1 MKHAL
6 IIEDYLLVSRFLE
19 DRLATFGFGS
29 FDHVW
34 TEEDA
39 VAAATRRL
47 PDLVI
52 IGDDLTAG
60 CGFNAA
66 RRIASLGD
74 VPALV
79 ISSRRAVTH
88 RTVPCDASVQGP
100 FSLQEIDRLVAGL
113 DGASA
118 DLAR

>member
-6 IIEDYLLVSRFLE
+6 IIEDNLLVSRFLE
-19 DRLATFGFGS
+19 DRLAALGFGS

-34 TEEDA
+34 TEDDA
-39 VAAATRRL
+39 VAAAMRRL

-52 IGDDLTAG
+52 IGDDLTEG

-66 RRIASLGD
+66 LRILSFGD

-79 ISSRRAVTH
+79 ISAGRAATH
-88 RTVPCDASVQGP
+88 RTLPCDASIQGP
-100 FSLQEIDRLVAGL
+100 FSLQDIDRLVGAL

>member
-6 IIEDYLLVSRFLE
+6 IIEDNLLVSRFLE
-19 DRLATFGFGS
+19 NRLAALDFGS

-47 PDLVI
+47 PDLAI

-60 CGFNAA
+60 RGFNAA
-66 RRIASLGD
+66 RRMAGLGD

-88 RTVPCDASVQGP
+88 RTLPCDA
-100 FSLQEIDRLVAGL
+100 
-113 DGASA
+113 
-118 DLAR
+118 